1 MNVMLRTA
9 LETYSERNREKDPYG
24 FPKKTIQTNSYK
36 VFNAEKFQ
44 DTPPTTE
51 TTSEET
57 NGQSSMPIWAKVLM
71 WIAIVIAIILLIMY
85 VSICAMVAWNEN
97 PFEPTWLRLSR
108 TGLAI
113 IFAPIYGPYI
123 AVRKLAFN

>member
-9 LETYSERNREKDPYG
+9 VETYSERNREKDAYG
-24 FPKKTIQTNSYK
+24 FPKKTIQTNAFK
-36 VFNAEKFQ
+36 LLNTEKFQ
-44 DTPPTTE
+44 DTPPTVSE
-51 TTSEET
+51 TTGEES
-57 NGQSSMPIWAKVLM
+57 QSSMPIWAKVLM
-71 WIAIVIAIILLIMY
+71 WIAIVIGIILLIMY

-113 IFAPIYGPYI
+113 IFAPVYGPYI